1 MKRLITFLCVTIL
14 VGNPVD
20 VKADQFGEGYDA
32 YGLGNYQKALEILKP
47 LAEKGDTRA
56 QHTLGNMYFYGKGV
70 SRDGKEAIKWFRK
83 TADQG
88 NADVQIFL
96 GMRYYLGE
104 GIPQDYIEAAKWFRI
119 AAEQGFA
126 TAQFH
131 LGLMYTNGQGVLQDN
146 VQAHKWFNLS
156 ASLYHG
162 EARKDAVKNR
172 DIIEKKMK
180 PDQVLK
186 AQKLAREW
194 KPKTWKELS
203 QQK

>member
-20 VKADQFGEGYDA
+20 VKADQFDEGHDA
-32 YGLGNYQKALEILKP
+32 YSLGNYQKALEILKP

-56 QHTLGNMYFYGKGV
+56 QYTLGNMYFYGKGV

-96 GMRYYLGE
+96 GFKYYRGE

-162 EARKDAVKNR
+162 EARKDAVQNR
-172 DIIEKKMK
+172 DIIEKKMT

-203 QQK
+203 QQN